1 MRMSMWHW
9 KPSFLPFLIFDW
21 RTFSRRVTAC
31 WWSQSA
37 KNQVST
43 NQNWRNRWCHI
54 ASRTICYVRCDY
66 KYVVVITHA
75 KLQINI
81 WMFGSGWKLQAEIK
95 MILFLT
101 LLSFE
106 SSVYVKQN
114 RDSKKYFSTE
124 ATVLKFS
131 KEYLI
136 WKISRNSWEGTC
148 DGFLF
153 LFKVASLDV
162 QVYQKRTPYQVFSS
176 YF

>member
-114 RDSKKYFSTE
+114 RDSKKILLNRSNCSQIFKRIS
-124 ATVLKFS
+124 VLKDLAKFMGG
-131 KEYLI
+131 YMRWI
-136 WKISRNSWEGTC
+136 P
-148 DGFLF
+148 LF
-153 LFKVASLDV
+153 I
-162 QVYQKRTPYQVFSS
+162 
-176 YF
+176 